1 MGAAESK
8 KKGLFYYPTKVLDGV
23 SNAFS
28 VISSVLMIVTAVL
41 VVMDIVFRLVGKPIL
56 SLVDWVTYLLVI
68 FVFASFSDG
77 LRHRHHASTDLL
89 VERLQ
94 GRTKLFVET
103 VQDLITTVACCLFAR
118 YFFIWAWDSYKL
130 NEMGSSILRIPI
142 WPQKMFAGVAL
153 ALMAL
158 MALRLFLE
166 RLQQLIRNPENL
178 KFGSGINNP
187 ILLTVSFFVLLGVG
201 IYLMKVVPVLGLA
214 IVLLTLILSGTPV
227 AICIMCSAMLAFTVT
242 FSTTP
247 GLIAQ
252 IPYMAY
258 RYVSKYTLLCL
269 PMFIFAG
276 QVMAKGGL
284 GDDLFNLAR
293 AFVGHLR
300 GGMGMAVVV
309 ACIIFGALSGNASA
323 CCVAIGSI
331 AYPTLI
337 NNGYKKG
344 TAAGL
349 IAISAGIGIL
359 IPPSN
364 PMVIYGQITEV
375 NIGRLFITGVTP
387 GLLLGILLI
396 IALLILCRRDGVEK
410 QRKYTWAER
419 WTTLK
424 RSFFALLMPI
434 LVLGGIYGGFFTITE
449 AAAVAVVYSVAY
461 SLLARTMDL
470 KQLWESIRRSV
481 FSVAFIELIL
491 IDAQMMQTSV
501 TLMQLPNKLMTMVDG
516 VPGWLFVI
524 IILAFCFILGCF
536 IDGAAIMVLLVPV
549 VAPTLSRLGYD
560 LYWFGI
566 MMILMDCVGKVTPPV
581 GTNLFIVQ
589 KFDDLRSA
597 EVFKGAAPFLLTA
610 LTCVVLVLIFPQIV
624 LWLPSTMSMSR

>member
-1 MGAAESK
+1 MDAAERK
-8 KKGLFYYPTKVLDGV
+8 KKGIFYYPSKALDGV
-23 SNAFS
+23 SAAFS
-28 VISSVLMIVTAVL
+28 TISSILMIVTAVL
-41 VVMDIVFRLVGKPIL
+41 VVMDILFRLVSKPIL

-94 GRTKLFVET
+94 GRTKLLLET
-103 VQDLITTVACCLFAR
+103 VQDLITAVSCGLFAR
-118 YFFIWAWDSYKL
+118 YFFSWAWDSLRL

-142 WPQKMFAGVAL
+142 WPQKMFAAAAL
-153 ALMAL
+153 ALMAF

-166 RLQQLIRNPENL
+166 RLYQLVRNPEGL
-178 KFGSGINNP
+178 KFGTGLNNP
-187 ILLTVSFFVLLGVG
+187 IILMGGFAILLALG

-214 IVLLTLILSGTPV
+214 IVLVTLILSGTPV
-227 AICIMCSAMLAFTVT
+227 AICIMCSAMLAFAIT

-300 GGMGMAVVV
+300 GGMGIAVVV

-337 NNGYKKG
+337 NNGYKRG

-375 NIGRLFITGVTP
+375 NIGQLFITGITP
-387 GLLLGILLI
+387 GLFLGILLT

-410 QRKYTWAER
+410 QRKFTWAER

-424 RSFFALLMPI
+424 CSVFALLMPI

-449 AAAVAVVYSVAY
+449 AAAVAVVYSVVY
-461 SLLARTMDL
+461 SLLAHTMNL
-470 KQLWESIRRSV
+470 KQLWETIRKSV

-501 TLMQLPNKLMTMVDG
+501 TLMRLPNKLMAMVEG

-524 IILAFCFILGCF
+524 IILAFCFLLGCF

-549 VAPTLSRLGYD
+549 VAPALTRYGYN

-610 LTCVVLVLIFPQIV
+610 VLCVVLILIFPSII
-624 LWLPSTMSMSR
+624 LWLPSTMSR